1 MINIFKP
8 CISLKSEKILGN
20 SLAILLDDEIL
31 QSMDLRAD
39 DEVDITVENR
49 ILIISRLSEN
59 ERKEKIEN
67 AVQDIFRRR
76 KSAYQRLAEGV

>member
-1 MINIFKP
+1 LINIFKP